1 MLRLSTRN
9 PKPTRGGGWGRIP
22 THRRGWAW
30 AVVLVFTA
38 PLRAQAPPKLDVPYV
53 PTPQPVVEAMLKL
66 AGVKAGDVVYDL
78 GCGDG
83 RIVITAVKQFQAK
96 RGVGIDL
103 DPQRVK
109 ESVEN
114 AKQAGVSDK
123 VELRQGDVLKLESVA
138 DADVVTLYL
147 YPSVNKKLEPML
159 RKTLK
164 PGARVVSH
172 EFGMGDWKPDRTERA
187 KDARGSDHLLY
198 LWIIK

>member
-1 MLRLSTRN
+1 M
-9 PKPTRGGGWGRIP
+9 
-22 THRRGWAW
+22 
-30 AVVLVFTA
+30 
-38 PLRAQAPPKLDVPYV
+38 PYV

-66 AGVKAGDVVYDL
+66 AAVKEGDVVYDL

-83 RIVITAVKQFQAK
+83 RIVVTAVKQFKAR

-114 AKQAGVSDK
+114 AKQAGVSAK
-123 VELRQGDVLKLESVA
+123 TEFREGDVLKLESVA

-147 YPSVNKKLEPML
+147 YPTVNRKLEPML

-164 PGARVVSH
+164 PGSRVVSH
-172 EFGMGDWKPDRTERA
+172 DFKIGDWAADRTERVR
-187 KDARGSDHLLY
+187 DERGNDHVLY
-198 LWIIK
+198 LWTMPQKK

>member
-1 MLRLSTRN
+1 MGR
-9 PKPTRGGGWGRIP
+9 KPTPAGCSRWTFG
-22 THRRGWAW
+22 
-30 AVVLVFTA
+30 VLLLLSA
-38 PLRAQAPPKLDVPYV
+38 SAGAQQPKLDVPYV

-66 AGVKAGDVVYDL
+66 AAIKPGDVVYDL

-83 RIVITAVKQFQAK
+83 RIVVTAVKDFRAK

-109 ESVEN
+109 ESKEN
-114 AKQAGVSDK
+114 ATKAGVADRT
-123 VELRQGDVLKLESVA
+123 EFREGDVLKLESVA

-147 YPSVNKKLEPML
+147 YPSVNRKLEPIL

-172 EFGMGDWKPDRTERA
+172 EFRIGEWAPDRTERVR
-187 KDARGSDHLLY
+187 DERGNDHVLF
-198 LWIIK
+198 LWTIRK